1 MVKVEVYKFKYNFFS
16 DTYFIF
22 DLKIKLR
29 IKK

>member
-22 DLKIKLR
+22 DLKIKLLV
-29 IKK
+29 